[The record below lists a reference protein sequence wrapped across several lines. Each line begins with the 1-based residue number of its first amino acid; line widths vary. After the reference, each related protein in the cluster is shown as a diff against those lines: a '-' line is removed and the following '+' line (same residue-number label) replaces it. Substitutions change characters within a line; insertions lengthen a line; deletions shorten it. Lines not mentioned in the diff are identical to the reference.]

1 MFKYLNLLKDI
12 NRSSSPIVSQY
23 SIDIESAVIKSVRY
37 LTHKKWVVIKTSGAN
52 TVAARERISVPYG
65 FPYF

>member
-37 LTHKKWVVIKTSGAN
+37 LTHKK
-52 TVAARERISVPYG
+52 
-65 FPYF
+65 